1 MPYATPLTD
10 AELAEALA
18 SLAAW
23 SRDGAVIR
31 RTVELADFRAAIALV
46 NAVADAA
53 EAANH
58 HPDMHITGYRRVS
71 FELTTHAAKALTW
84 RDIELA
90 GEIDRIV
97 GPVDRDAKAEGA

>member
-1 MPYATPLTD
+1 MPYADPLTD

-18 SLAAW
+18 SLPEW

-31 RTVELADFRAAIALV
+31 RTARVADFGAAVALV
-46 NAVADAA
+46 NDVAAAA

-58 HPDMHITGYRRVS
+58 HPDIAITGYRNVS
-71 FELTTHAAKALTW
+71 FELTTHAAKALTR

-90 GEIDRIV
+90 TQIDRFII
-97 GPVDRDAKAEGA
+97 GRS